1 MLGLPLAFTAPLV
14 LASLALLPL
23 LWYLLRITPPR
34 PRPIAFPPLKLIL
47 DLQPKDDTPAR
58 TPWWLMLM
66 RLLLAAAI
74 IFAMAGPIWNP
85 RPTTETGKG
94 PLLVIVDDGWP
105 AAVQWNLRVSAASE
119 AIASATRQ
127 GRASAVA
134 AVSEGVRDIAI
145 SDPAKATERL
155 RAMKP
160 VPYMPERAAA
170 LTAIRKFI
178 AANPQSDIFWIAD
191 GVATGNARGFAEGLI
206 DAAGDSASVRVL
218 TATQTPLALGG
229 AQNAAGALDVRVL
242 RAGPAGAP
250 QGQLRAYDLK
260 GLPVGE
266 AGFAFAGGSNETSAR
281 FELPIE
287 LRNEIARIEIDQ
299 EHSAGA
305 VTLLDSRAKRR
316 RVAIVTGVTADVA
329 QPLLSPSYYVMR
341 ALGPFADV
349 REPRA
354 GTRDP
359 VSAALDDQ
367 PSVLVLADVGV
378 VGGAVQERLRQYI
391 EDGGVLLRFAGSR
404 LAASTDEFV
413 PVRLRRGG
421 RVLGGSLSWDTPRRL
436 APFDRESPFYG
447 LPVSEEVTVRRQVL
461 AEPEAGL
468 PGKTWAALE
477 DGTPMVTA
485 IRRGKGMV
493 VLVHVTADT
502 TWSNLPLSGLFV
514 DMLRRI
520 VAMSGES
527 AAGTESGTASGEGQ
541 VNRAETAA
549 PTRTLDGFGVLG
561 NPPITA
567 KPIALDHDGIGSA
580 DHPPGFY
587 GPIMALIAVNTLS
600 PKDKLEAANFSG
612 LRLETQALRP
622 ADPVDLRPWLIAL
635 AFALYLA
642 DALAS
647 IWLGGGLAALRRGGK
662 KVGGAAVASC
672 LLLLA
677 LAAMQMVQSVP
688 ASAQAQF
695 SPSPFPRPD
704 LRFPSQRMQMPA
716 TLGDIHPALV
726 TRLAYAVTGDARV
739 DEASRAGLM
748 ALSRA
753 LAARTALTPGDP
765 MGVNP
770 AKDELT
776 FFPLIYWPVVAAAPQ
791 PSPEAVARISNF
803 MKQGGTIVFDTRDA
817 MTSRP
822 GEAPTPETQWL
833 RTLLAGVD
841 VPELE
846 VVPRDH
852 VVTKTFYL
860 LDNFIGRTTVGQTW
874 IEALPPPTEDPA
886 QRPARA
892 GDSVSPIIITSNDL
906 AAAWAMDNSG
916 QPLYP
921 LIPGTNRQR
930 EMAIRGGVNLVM
942 YTLTGNYKSDQV
954 HVRDLLERL
963 GH

>member
-34 PRPIAFPPLKLIL
+34 PKPIAFPPLKLIL
-47 DLQPKDDTPAR
+47 DLQPKEDTPAR
-58 TPWWLMLM
+58 TPWWLLLM

-74 IFAMAGPIWNP
+74 ILAMAGPVWNP
-85 RPTTETGKG
+85 RPVTETGKG

-119 AIASATRQ
+119 AIASAARQ

-160 VPYMPERAAA
+160 VPYTPERPAA
-170 LTAIRKFI
+170 LTAVRKFL
-178 AANPQSDIFWIAD
+178 AANPQSDVLWIAD
-191 GVATGNARGFAEGLI
+191 GVAAGNARGFAEGLI
-206 DAAGDSASVRVL
+206 DAAGDTASVRVL
-218 TATQTPLALGG
+218 TASQTPLALGG

-242 RAGPAGAP
+242 RAGPGGMA

-260 GLPVGE
+260 GLPIGE
-266 AGFAFAGGSNETSAR
+266 TRFAFTSGNSETSAR
-281 FELPIE
+281 FELPVE

-329 QPLLSPSYYVMR
+329 QPLLSPSYYVTR
-341 ALGPFADV
+341 ALGPYADV

-359 VSAALDDQ
+359 VSAALDDH

-378 VGGAVQERLRQYI
+378 VSGPAQEKLRQFI
-391 EDGGVLLRFAGSR
+391 DEGGVLLRFAGSR

-436 APFDRESPFYG
+436 APFDRDSPFYG
-447 LPVSEEVTVRRQVL
+447 LPVSEEVAVTRQVL

-485 IRRGKGMV
+485 MRSGKGMM

-527 AAGTESGTASGEGQ
+527 ATGTDSGTASGEGQ
-541 VNRAETAA
+541 VNRTETAA

-561 NPPITA
+561 TPPVTA
-567 KPIALDHDGIGSA
+567 KPIQLDHDGIGSA

-587 GPIMALIAVNTLS
+587 GPLTALIAVNTLS
-600 PKDKLEAANFSG
+600 PQDKLEAANFSG
-612 LRLETQALRP
+612 LRLESQALRP
-622 ADPVDLRPWLIAL
+622 ADPIDLRPWLIAL
-635 AFALYLA
+635 AFTLYLA

-647 IWLGGGLAALRRGGK
+647 IWLGGGLAAWRRGR
-662 KVGGAAVASC
+662 KVGGAAVAGG
-672 LLLLA
+672 LLLMA
-677 LAAMQMVQSVP
+677 FAVGQIVQSLP
-688 ASAQAQF
+688 ASAQAQY
-695 SPSPFPRPD
+695 SPSPFPRQPD
-704 LRFPSQRMQMPA
+704 FRFPGRVQAPA

-739 DEASRAGLM
+739 DEASRVGLL

-776 FFPLIYWPVVAAAPQ
+776 FFPLIYWPIVASAPQ
-791 PSPEAVARISNF
+791 PSPDAVARISNF

-860 LDNFIGRTTVGQTW
+860 LDNFVGRTTVGQTW

-906 AAAWAMDNSG
+906 AAAWAIDTSG